1 MWVYW
6 KTEDAIER
14 SENASQCINSDRG
27 GLGVHKHL
35 ASQKSFVQVHQEME
49 EELKPKEV
57 AELDEEGP
65 QNSTNS
71 SEHSTDRMLNIN
83 EKNEIFLKCT
93 HKDDKGT
100 PYGLGSLM
108 ETLNKGKRKESYASS
123 STATIVELQDQLQ
136 RKISE
141 HEAENARRDEEHR
154 QSQSRISSLEKLL
167 VFMKDKDPELAA
179 FLSSASTQPQPPIQA
194 TTTAAGT
201 LPTTTTAA
209 AAIPDATCT
218 PEDTSFNL

>member
-1 MWVYW
+1 M
-6 KTEDAIER
+6 KTHTRAD
-14 SENASQCINSDRG
+14 G
-27 GLGVHKHL
+27 
-35 ASQKSFVQVHQEME
+35 SFVDQ
-49 EELKPKEV
+49 KAKEV
-57 AELDEEGP
+57 VEAYAKGIEDRMSELDEEGP
-65 QNSTNS
+65 QNSANS
-71 SEHSTDRMLNIN
+71 SEHSTDRMLSID

-100 PYGLGSLM
+100 PYGLGSLV

-123 STATIVELQDQLQ
+123 STATIVELQDQLR

-141 HEAENARRDEEHR
+141 HEAENAKRDEEHR
-154 QSQSRISSLEKLL
+154 QSQSRLEKLL

-201 LPTTTTAA
+201 LPTTTAA
-209 AAIPDATCT
+209 TAAIPDATGT
-218 PEDTSFNL
+218 PEDTSSNL